1 MYWIGPICGGI
12 AAALVYD
19 FLIYPKREDLST
31 RMAMLTSGEESAE
44 ATHQY
49 TLSEGTEIAG
59 QWPKQ

>member
-31 RMAMLTSGEESAE
+31 RMAVLTNGVRSESTQQFVVA
-44 ATHQY
+44 
-49 TLSEGTEIAG
+49 EGTEIAG
-59 QWPKQ
+59 QWPRQ